1 MRRFYVKQ
9 IAASGDKVKYSTVTL
24 RDGVNIIHGPSN
36 SGKSYVI
43 GCINFMLGGDVPF
56 SKEDTGYD
64 TISLILESDDGF
76 TLSVERK
83 IVDGKTGDTGAGTV
97 KVVSNVPGIDSN
109 YYKIPQYEY
118 SDLLLKLMGI
128 EKRPMIISKQN
139 LDVNNLT
146 FRTIAHLFYIDEN
159 YIFKKETVFDAPK
172 HSKITASLTSLLYLI
187 KGDDLHE
194 LVPEESQEERDRKAL
209 QKAGVIIYLNR
220 KIKELIERK
229 GAIEESVS
237 AKSDIDISAKID
249 SILDEIECVEKEI
262 VDASD
267 ESRKLLKQIYT
278 ISAKIEEARFL
289 RDRYHALHSQ
299 YASDIKRLQFIS
311 DGDKKRKNIITNQ
324 GKCPF
329 CNGDI
334 PKDNKQRESYIDA
347 SSAELARITLQ
358 LQDLENA
365 EKSTSADIAYM
376 EAELKTLNARND
388 IITKL
393 ISRQLRPRAAE
404 LRETVDAYKR
414 ILLKRQD
421 IYAIERMST
430 ELSVDVFD
438 TEHEEDDTAQ
448 KFDAKAKFDKDAWKA
463 LSDRFGSMIKDCA
476 YPNKPD
482 AYMYIDTADAVVG
495 GKHKKN
501 EGKGYRAF
509 LNTIMLFNLMKYLE
523 EHGIYASHLLIL
535 DSPILS
541 LKEKKIKMTS
551 NEAATPGMKTSLFK
565 YMIEN
570 CGENQ
575 VIIAENE
582 VPEDVDYSKVNLIE
596 FTLEEGTGRY
606 GFLKSERN

>member
-9 IAASGDKVKYSTVTL
+9 IAASGDKVKYSAVTL

-64 TISLILESDDGF
+64 TISMILESDDGF
-76 TLSVERK
+76 TLSAERK

-109 YYKIPQYEY
+109 DYKISQYEY

-146 FRTIAHLFYIDEN
+146 FRTMAHFFYIDEN
-159 YIFKKETVFDAPK
+159 YIFKKETAFDAPK
-172 HSKITASLTSLLYLI
+172 HSKITASLTSLLYLV
-187 KGDDLHE
+187 KGDDLHR

-209 QKAGVIIYLNR
+209 HKAGVIIYLNR
-220 KIKELIERK
+220 KIKELTERK
-229 GAIEESVS
+229 GAIEESV
-237 AKSDIDISAKID
+237 AAESDIDISAKID
-249 SILDEIECVEKEI
+249 SILYEIERIEKEI
-262 VDASD
+262 VDASV
-267 ESRKLLKQIYT
+267 ESRKLLEQIYT
-278 ISAKIEEARFL
+278 ISAKLEEARFL

-311 DGDKKRKNIITNQ
+311 DGDKKRKNLTRQ
-324 GKCPF
+324 VKCPF
-329 CNGDI
+329 CDGNL
-334 PKDNKQRESYIDA
+334 PKDDKQRESYIGA

-358 LQDLENA
+358 LQDLANA
-365 EKSTSADIAYM
+365 EKSTSADIASLD
-376 EAELKTLNARND
+376 AELKMLNARND
-388 IITKL
+388 NITRL
-393 ISRQLRPRAAE
+393 ITRQLRPRAAE

-414 ILLKRQD
+414 ILLTRQD

-438 TEHEEDDTAQ
+438 KEHEEDDTTP
-448 KFDAKAKFDKDAWKA
+448 KFDAKAQFDKDAWKA
-463 LSDRFGSMIKDCA
+463 LSDRFGSMVKDCA

-482 AYMYIDTADAVVG
+482 AHIYIDTADAVVG

-523 EHGIYASHLLIL
+523 EHGTYAPHLLIL

-551 NEAATPGMKTSLFK
+551 KEAATPGMKTSLFR
-565 YMIEN
+565 YIIEN

-582 VPEDVDYSKVNLIE
+582 IPEDVDYSKANLIE

-606 GFLKSERN
+606 GFLKSEYN